1 MTNTKLRTLV
11 MSKAEAAEELGI
23 SLFTIDKY
31 KRRGWL
37 VPITDRSSGRVIAY
51 SREDVA
57 KFKRKLAEDELFRAK
72 PGPRRSS
79 PWIRPWKK
87 ANAV

>member
-31 KRRGWL
+31 KRRG
-37 VPITDRSSGRVIAY
+37 
-51 SREDVA
+51 SRADY
-57 KFKRKLAEDELFRAK
+57 
-72 PGPRRSS
+72 
-79 PWIRPWKK
+79 
-87 ANAV
+87 